1 MPELIEVF
9 TQPGTLFAS
18 LPERRGAWISPLIAN
33 TLLLAGSTAITLN
46 TLGMELV
53 MRPRLANTNK
63 RTEQNQTALQPASSP
78 MDMNFS
84 YPAVALGTP
93 LAMMAIAGALFAF
106 GLMTKRAPRYSSML
120 AMVCLAFFPYFLV
133 TVVMTVIVILAA
145 PDKTALD
152 LSNLLATNVGA
163 FVSKS
168 DTSKGMYALL
178 TSLDL
183 LSFIE
188 IGFLSFGFSKL
199 TKSGFFGG
207 LGAVLSLWFLYVL
220 SKMALAFF
228 Q

>member
-1 MPELIEVF
+1 
-9 TQPGTLFAS
+9 
-18 LPERRGAWISPLIAN
+18 
-33 TLLLAGSTAITLN
+33 
-46 TLGMELV
+46 
-53 MRPRLANTNK
+53 MRQRLANSNTSP
-63 RTEQNQTALQPASSP
+63 EQMQQAIARASSP
-78 MDMNFS
+78 MATYFS
-84 YPAVALGTP
+84 YGAVALGTP
-93 LAMMAIAGALFAF
+93 LTMMVIAGALFAF
-106 GLMTKRAPRYSSML
+106 GLMTKRAPKYPSML

-133 TVVMTVIVILAA
+133 TVLMTVIVVLAA

-199 TKSGFFGG
+199 TNPGFSEVWEPFFRSGSCTF
-207 LGAVLSLWFLYVL
+207 
-220 SKMALAFF
+220 
-228 Q
+228 